1 MIPALAKKH
10 STPKK
15 QPLLTE
21 FEDQPVQQPVVES
34 IETRE
39 DETTDPQAEQLAMK
53 EVISDLA
60 EPLLVVFAEES
71 VHKLFSP

>member
-1 MIPALAKKH
+1 M
-10 STPKK
+10 
-15 QPLLTE
+15 
-21 FEDQPVQQPVVES
+21 ES

-39 DETTDPQAEQLAMK
+39 DEPADPQAEQLAMK